1 MALNDKQE
9 KFAQAYILHRNAT
22 EAAKAAGYA
31 ESAAYNQGYRN
42 LQNQEIKERIAEL
55 ENTLET
61 SVDVITEI
69 ENQYTFAKANGHTNS
84 AIKALELLSRIRGAK
99 SETEIDMSAEGLEAN
114 IIENLKVL
122 GKEKV
127 MKIVKKCGF

>member
-22 EAAKAAGYA
+22 EAAKTAGYA
-31 ESAAYNQGYRN
+31 ASSAYNQGYRN
-42 LQNQEIKERIAEL
+42 LQNGEIKERIEEL

-69 ENQYTFAKANGHTNS
+69 EKQYEFA
-84 AIKALELLSRIRGAK
+84 
-99 SETEIDMSAEGLEAN
+99 
-114 IIENLKVL
+114 
-122 GKEKV
+122 
-127 MKIVKKCGF
+127 

>member
-31 ESAAYNQGYRN
+31 ESSAYNQGYRN

-127 MKIVKKCGF
+127 MKLVKKCGF